1 MTKHVVTALLVLSI
15 VTSTGWSKIKKD
27 DQEYFDSQFEQLKAQ
42 IKTLQD
48 HNKVLA
54 EQLSKVDAEL
64 TQLQKAQTDAAELI
78 HRDGGFLEEVNQ
90 SLRMNQMTHEQD
102 ANTMKQ
108 ILGLLQGVREQ
119 LAASQPAGGAPAAAV
134 IVPPQGAAVQSAP
147 PQSGQPMNTVLS
159 AATPR
164 AYYVAAIDG
173 EKYILGVGSAQG
185 VLKGSKLAVYKRS
198 APTARIGELEVTDL
212 VDENTCQARVAGS
225 LNPGATI
232 EANDIVQIVQLQ

>member
-1 MTKHVVTALLVLSI
+1 MRKHVVMVLLALSI
-15 VTSTGWSKIKKD
+15 APSTGWSKIKKD

-64 TQLQKAQTDAAELI
+64 TQLQKAQIDAAELI
-78 HRDGGFLEEVNQ
+78 HRDGVFLEEVNQ

-119 LAASQPAGGAPAAAV
+119 LAAAPPAGAATASNAPTTIVIPTQNAA
-134 IVPPQGAAVQSAP
+134 PQTAA
-147 PQSGQPMNTVLS
+147 PQSVLPPSTTV
-159 AATPR
+159 TVVPR
-164 AYYVAAIDG
+164 VF
-173 EKYILGVGSAQG
+173 YIVVVEGDQYTLGVGSAQG
-185 VLKGSKLAVYKRS
+185 VQKGTKLAVYKKS
-198 APTARIGELEVTDL
+198 APTTRIGELEVTDIL
-212 VDENTCQARVAGS
+212 DENDCHARVAS
-225 LNPGATI
+225 LNQGTTI
-232 EANDIVQIVQLQ
+232 EANDIVQLQ